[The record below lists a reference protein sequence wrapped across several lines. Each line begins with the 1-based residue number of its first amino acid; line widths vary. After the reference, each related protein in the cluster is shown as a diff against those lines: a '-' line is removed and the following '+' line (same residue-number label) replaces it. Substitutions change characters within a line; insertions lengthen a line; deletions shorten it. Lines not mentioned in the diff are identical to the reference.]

1 MQFGRARTFIALLA
15 LLTVAIGI
23 IVPAHARAEPVAPP
37 DDALKLHSV
46 PGADRV
52 IYLDFDGETLVGT
65 KWNEMWRRD
74 SIELSAG
81 DANASNIAMQMV
93 DPWPRYAGNKNIAYN
108 GQRMQAAVQRYRNN
122 QVIPPQ
128 GISASTTYGA
138 PSNPNAAA
146 PANNT
151 TPVGPTVAGSV
162 K

>member
-1 MQFGRARTFIALLA
+1 MIRFLFALPVL
-15 LLTVAIGI
+15 VAVGGCATEQ
-23 IVPAHARAEPVAPP
+23 VYDPH
-37 DDALKLHSV
+37 
-46 PGADRV
+46 G
-52 IYLDFDGETLVGT
+52 YLD
-65 KWNEMWRRD
+65 RRD

-108 GQRMQAAVQRYRNN
+108 GQRMQAAVERYRNN

-128 GISASTTYGA
+128 GIGASSTYA
-138 PSNPNAAA
+138 AQSNPNSAA
-146 PANNT
+146 PANNN

>member
-1 MQFGRARTFIALLA
+1 MFRSTFGLLS
-15 LLTVAIGI
+15 LVAVTAGGC
-23 IVPAHARAEPVAPP
+23 A
-37 DDALKLHSV
+37 
-46 PGADRV
+46 ADQ
-52 IYLDFDGETLVGT
+52 IYDPHGYLD
-65 KWNEMWRRD
+65 RRD

-81 DANASNIAMQMV
+81 DANASNIAVQMV
-93 DPWPRYAGNKNIAYN
+93 DPWPHYAGNKNIAYN

>member
-1 MQFGRARTFIALLA
+1 MFRSTFVLLSFAAIA
-15 LLTVAIGI
+15 VAGCAQEKIYDPHG
-23 IVPAHARAEPVAPP
+23 
-37 DDALKLHSV
+37 
-46 PGADRV
+46 
-52 IYLDFDGETLVGT
+52 YLD
-65 KWNEMWRRD
+65 RRD

-108 GQRMQAAVQRYRNN
+108 GQRMQAAVERYRNN
-122 QVIPPQ
+122 QVTPPK

-138 PSNPNAAA
+138 LSGGSSGT
-146 PANNT
+146 PANNN